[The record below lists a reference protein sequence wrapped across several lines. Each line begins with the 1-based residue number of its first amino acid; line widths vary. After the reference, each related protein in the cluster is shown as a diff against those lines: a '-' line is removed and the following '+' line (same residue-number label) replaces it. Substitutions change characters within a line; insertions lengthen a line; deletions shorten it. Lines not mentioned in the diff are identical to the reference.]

1 MKIVEESKDKSIRAI
16 DAFINMIRN
25 TISKTDEFVTI
36 NDEIENLKNYVFI
49 NNIRYGDRVKVE
61 YFIMPNCYEYL
72 VPKLILQ
79 PFIENQF
86 FHAFPSDSEGEIQIF
101 IKECNDDNIKIE
113 ICDSGVGIDD
123 EKIDNIING
132 EEDKHKYFSGI
143 GINNVN
149 TRIKLIYGS
158 DYGMDIKS
166 KINKGTTIKIII
178 HKVKNQSY
186 KYKNN

>member
-1 MKIVEESKDKSIRAI
+1 MKIVEESKDKSIKAI

-25 TISKTDEFVTI
+25 TISKTDEFITI

-61 YFIMPNCYEYL
+61 YFIMPNCYECL

-79 PFIENQF
+79 PFIENSF

-101 IKECNDDNIKIE
+101 IKECNDNNIKIE

-123 EKIDNIING
+123 EKIDKIING

-149 TRIKLIYGS
+149 SRIKLIYGS
-158 DYGMDIKS
+158 DYGIDIKS
-166 KINKGTTIKIII
+166 KINKGTTITMIIPKI
-178 HKVKNQSY
+178 KK
-186 KYKNN
+186 